1 MSVVEG
7 HPWRDADDP
16 RVGEI
21 AVRRDLVRDSTICSD
36 VDTWFQ
42 DDPGLR
48 SIVVHAPDG
57 VYLLTRSQFHQ
68 ALVGPTGYGYAL
80 FGNKTLA
87 ALPRHRSMYAT
98 AEQSCESVTQ
108 QVLNGGH
115 VADEEVLVQYEDG
128 YGTVAVSALFDHL
141 WHLSQCRARR
151 LDSERR
157 RLHALVD
164 HASDHTLVI
173 DRHGALKWANA
184 IGNGD
189 FPYANLLDGVDNDD
203 MAAAWDLLAEAING
217 TDLVEGEF
225 RFRYGA
231 SGYRLFTATFRGL
244 LEDPSVR
251 GIVVTMRDIE
261 DERRLQND
269 LKQGA
274 STDPLTGLANR
285 HAVRA
290 RIDASIAE
298 GECPTM
304 LTLDLDGFKVIN
316 DRFGQAT
323 GDAVLQEISL
333 RLRNLADIH
342 DTVARLDGDSFA
354 IVTATSGVELDFGER
369 VRTALSAPIEIA
381 GHVLRLSATIGIAT
395 LDRDSVDDG
404 VLLIDHSALALAH
417 AMSRGRN
424 NVAVFEPAMAVAA
437 QQRDAM
443 RGRLRVALST
453 NAFSLVYQP
462 QMSLDSKQPLR
473 GFEALIRW
481 PDHARGSIPPD
492 EFIPLAEESGEI
504 VEIGRW
510 VLTGALDQLSE
521 WHRYGASLT
530 MAVNTSVRE
539 LAEADFAAFV
549 RAELKRRRLDPA
561 LLEIEIT
568 ETALA
573 TDDIAV
579 METLGQLRDLGVGIA
594 VDDYGSG
601 HASIAYLRRYP
612 ISTIKVDR
620 TLVALLDQDEATASA
635 LLKSITDVAG
645 ALGFRSV
652 VEGLET
658 PEQAAQARQ
667 LGFDLGQG
675 WHCGMPMS
683 AMRASKLVAVARR
696 DDSTPRTEDRAP
708 DLDSFEATLA
718 AFDSVNSRAL
728 DRTGESPLPLPQAP
742 SVVPIVPADPTIMPQ
757 PAASPESADQS
768 ADQLE
773 PAVSGTRPL
782 APTQSVAFPD

>member
-1 MSVVEG
+1 MEG
-7 HPWRDADDP
+7 HPWRDTNDP
-16 RVGEI
+16 RVGDI
-21 AVRRDLVRDSTICSD
+21 AVRRDLVPDSVSCAA
-36 VDTWFQ
+36 VDTWFRA
-42 DDPGLR
+42 DDALR
-48 SIVVHAPDG
+48 AIVVHAPDG

-68 ALVGPTGYGYAL
+68 ALVGPKGFGYAL
-80 FGNKTLA
+80 FGHKTLA
-87 ALPRHRSMYAT
+87 ELPRHRSMYAT
-98 AEQSCESVTQ
+98 ADQTCESVTH
-108 QVLNGGH
+108 QVLHGGYF
-115 VADEEVLVQYEDG
+115 AEEEVLVQFSDG

-141 WHLSQCRARR
+141 WHLSRGRAQR

-173 DRHGALKWANA
+173 DRHGALKWANVHR
-184 IGNGD
+184 NGD
-189 FPYANLLDGVDNDD
+189 FPYTNLLDGVDREDLPR
-203 MAAAWDLLAEAING
+203 AWDLLARAISG
-217 TDLVEGEF
+217 AELVDGEF
-225 RFRYGA
+225 RFRFDA
-231 SGYRLFTATFRGL
+231 AEHRLFSVSFRGL
-244 LEDPSVR
+244 VNDPAVN

-261 DERRLQND
+261 DERRVHDD
-269 LKQGA
+269 LMQGA
-274 STDPLTGLANR
+274 STDSLTGLANR

-290 RIDASIAE
+290 RIDASVAE

-316 DRFGQAT
+316 DRFGQST

-333 RLRNLADIH
+333 RLRDVTEND

-354 IVTATSGVELDFGER
+354 IVTTASVDNLQFGER
-369 VRTALSAPIEIA
+369 VRAALAAPVEIG

-395 LDRDSVDDG
+395 LASESVDDG
-404 VLLIDHSALALAH
+404 TLLIDHSALALET

-437 QQRDAM
+437 EQRNAL
-443 RGRLRVALST
+443 RSRLRVALAT
-453 NAFSLVYQP
+453 NAFTLVYQP
-462 QMSLDSKQPLR
+462 QMSLDSQQPLR

-481 PDHARGSIPPD
+481 PDHTRGSIPPD

-539 LAEADFAAFV
+539 LAEADFAPFV
-549 RAELKRRRLDPA
+549 RAELKRRRLDAA

-573 TDDIAV
+573 TDDVAV
-579 METLGQLRDLGVGIA
+579 MDTLSQLRDLGVGIA

-620 TLVALLDQDEATASA
+620 TLVSMLDTDMRTASA
-635 LLKSITDVAG
+635 LLRSITDVAG
-645 ALGFRSV
+645 ALGLRSV

-658 PEQAAQARQ
+658 AEQAAHARD

-696 DDSTPRTEDRAP
+696 DDAAPRTNERAP

-718 AFDSVNSRAL
+718 AFDSVNARAL
-728 DRTGESPLPLPQAP
+728 DRNDHAP
-742 SVVPIVPADPTIMPQ
+742 SDPVDVPTVVPVVPADPTIVPEPADSLPEQ
-757 PAASPESADQS
+757 PAEATG
-768 ADQLE
+768 
-773 PAVSGTRPL
+773 GTRPL
-782 APTQSVAFPD
+782 APTQSLAYPQ

>member
-7 HPWRDADDP
+7 HPWRDVDDP

-21 AVRRDLVRDSTICSD
+21 AIRRELVLDSVGCAD
-36 VDTWFQ
+36 VDEWFRSN
-42 DDPGLR
+42 DALR
-48 SIVVHAPDG
+48 SIIVHAPDG

-68 ALVGPTGYGYAL
+68 ALSGPKGYGYAL
-80 FGNKTLA
+80 FGTKSLA
-87 ALPRHRSMYAT
+87 ELPRHRSMYAT
-98 AEQSCESVTQ
+98 WDQTCESVTH
-108 QVLNGGH
+108 QVINGGH
-115 VADEEVLVQYEDG
+115 VGDEEVLVQFPDG

-141 WHLSQCRARR
+141 WHLSRGRSRR

-164 HASDHTLVI
+164 NASDHTLVI
-173 DRHGALKWANA
+173 DRHGALKWANVQR
-184 IGNGD
+184 NGQ
-189 FPYANLLDGVDNDD
+189 FPYANLLDGVESED
-203 MAAAWDLLAEAING
+203 MSAAWELLARAMSGDE
-217 TDLVEGEF
+217 LVEGEF
-225 RFRYGA
+225 RFRFDTRGH
-231 SGYRLFTATFRGL
+231 RLFSASFRGL
-244 LEDPSVR
+244 INDPAVR

-261 DERRLQND
+261 DERRIHDD
-269 LKQGA
+269 LMQGA

-290 RIDASIAE
+290 RIDASVAE
-298 GECPTM
+298 GEFPTM

-333 RLRNLADIH
+333 RLRNVTDH
-342 DTVARLDGDSFA
+342 DDTVARLDGDSFA
-354 IVTATSGVELDFGER
+354 IVTTQRVDEHQFGER
-369 VRTALSAPIEIA
+369 VRSAIA
-381 GHVLRLSATIGIAT
+381 EPVEVGGHVLRLSATIGIAT
-395 LDRDSVDDG
+395 LASESADDG
-404 VLLIDHSALALAH
+404 VLLIDHSALALAT

-437 QQRDAM
+437 QQRDAL
-443 RGRLRVALST
+443 RGRLRVALAT

-462 QMSLDSKQPLR
+462 QMSLDSRQPLR

-530 MAVNTSVRE
+530 MAVNSSVRE
-539 LAEADFAAFV
+539 LAEADFAPFV

-573 TDDIAV
+573 TDDVAV
-579 METLGQLRDLGVGIA
+579 LETLGQLRDLGVGIA

-620 TLVALLDQDEATASA
+620 TLVSMLDKDTRTASA

-645 ALGFRSV
+645 ALGLRSV

-658 PEQAAQARQ
+658 AEQAAHARE

-696 DDSTPRTEDRAP
+696 DDSAPRTDDRAP

-718 AFDSVNSRAL
+718 AFDSVNARAL
-728 DRTGESPLPLPQAP
+728 DRIDGAPDDAPQAP
-742 SVVPIVPADPTIMPQ
+742 SVVPIVPADPTIVPE
-757 PAASPESADQS
+757 PSSPAEAEAASS
-768 ADQLE
+768 
-773 PAVSGTRPL
+773 TRPL
-782 APTQSVAFPD
+782 APTQSLAYPS

>member
-1 MSVVEG
+1 M
-7 HPWRDADDP
+7 
-16 RVGEI
+16 
-21 AVRRDLVRDSTICSD
+21 RRELIPDSTVCST
-36 VDTWFQ
+36 VDAWFR
-42 DDPGLR
+42 DDPGMR

-68 ALVGPTGYGYAL
+68 ALVGPNGYGYAL
-80 FGNKTLA
+80 FGTKTLA

-98 AEQSCESVTQ
+98 SNQSCESVTQ

-151 LDSERR
+151 LDSERQ

-184 IGNGD
+184 IGNGG
-189 FPYANLLDGVDNDD
+189 FAYANLLDGVDSED
-203 MAAAWDLLAEAING
+203 MSAAWELLAEAING
-217 TDLVEGEF
+217 TDVVEGEF
-225 RFRYGA
+225 RFRTT

-244 LEDPSVR
+244 LDDPAVR
-251 GIVVTMRDIE
+251 GIVVTMRDID
-261 DERRLQND
+261 DERRLHND

-274 STDPLTGLANR
+274 SKDPLTGLANR

-290 RIDASIAE
+290 RIDASVAE
-298 GECPTM
+298 GEIPTM

-323 GDAVLQEISL
+323 GDAVLQEVAL
-333 RLRNLADIH
+333 RLRNLADVH

-354 IVTATSGVELDFGER
+354 IVTTERGNEADFGER

-381 GHVLRLSATIGIAT
+381 GHALRLSATVGVAT
-395 LDRDSVDDG
+395 LASESANDS
-404 VLLIDHSALALAH
+404 VLLIDHSALALRH

-424 NVAVFEPAMAVAA
+424 NVAVFEPAMAVAS

-481 PDHARGSIPPD
+481 PDHTRGSIPPD

-510 VLTGALDQLSE
+510 VLTGALDQLAE

-620 TLVALLDQDEATASA
+620 TLVALLDHDEATASA

-658 PEQAAQARQ
+658 PEQANQARE

-728 DRTGESPLPLPQAP
+728 DRTGATPTHTPQAP
-742 SVVPIVPADPTIMPQ
+742 SVVPIVPADPTILPE
-757 PAASPESADQS
+757 PAAAPESTDQE
-768 ADQLE
+768 Q
-773 PAVSGTRPL
+773 PVPSGTRPL